1 MIIPNI
7 WKITSTMFSW
17 LYYWISMDSKHLVY
31 NQLQLRIF
39 NILQPWLFSSS
50 FLSDITMVDLCFFD
64 MNVLSQCFFL
74 SKLKSIISYHN
85 VLPTLKNEQKW
96 SISFE
101 QKNNQPSFLQIS
113 VISWKSIAHWSTF
126 KRGDLC
132 VCLSRQLGSAGSA
145 RSCFT
150 SLPSPGDRLNR
161 NNLEAMVG
169 FTEKNRDLMEFSE
182 I

>member
-1 MIIPNI
+1 MAFFFILSQWYHNGWLMFFWYECSI
-7 WKITSTMFSW
+7 TMF
-17 LYYWISMDSKHLVY
+17 
-31 NQLQLRIF
+31 
-39 NILQPWLFSSS
+39 FS
-50 FLSDITMVDLCFFD
+50 
-64 MNVLSQCFFL
+64 

-113 VISWKSIAHWSTF
+113 VISWKSIAHWPTF

-161 NNLEAMVG
+161 NNLTA
-169 FTEKNRDLMEFSE
+169 KNRDLMEFSE
-182 I
+182 IYNEFVWDLYAYLIISHWFVIAKVTT

>member
-1 MIIPNI
+1 MAFFFILSQWYHNG
-7 WKITSTMFSW
+7 W
-17 LYYWISMDSKHLVY
+17 LM
-31 NQLQLRIF
+31 
-39 NILQPWLFSSS
+39 
-50 FLSDITMVDLCFFD
+50 FFD

-113 VISWKSIAHWSTF
+113 VISWKSIAHWPTF

-169 FTEKNRDLMEFSE
+169 FTAKNRDLMEFSE
-182 I
+182 IYNEFVWDLYAYLIISHWFVIAKVTT